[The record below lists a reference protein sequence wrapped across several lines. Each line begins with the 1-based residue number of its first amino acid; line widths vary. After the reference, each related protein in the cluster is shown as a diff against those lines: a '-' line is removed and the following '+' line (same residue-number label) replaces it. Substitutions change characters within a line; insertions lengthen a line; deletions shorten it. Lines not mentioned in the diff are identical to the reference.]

1 MLEVNKEYDEL
12 LKNIDEIELVPEE
25 ELENMDFYELAFYMQ
40 TLNQLSEL
48 NPEQKRGE
56 EYYE

>member
-56 EYYE
+56 VYYE

>member
-56 EYYE
+56 